1 MAAMLDALIKIV
13 YRSSLAELLG
23 IEGVSAWKMP
33 NHMFTMGITSDR
45 VQKAIEYAD
54 SDDAASIDGLRVI
67 LGLPAA

>member
-1 MAAMLDALIKIV
+1 
-13 YRSSLAELLG
+13 
-23 IEGVSAWKMP
+23 
-33 NHMFTMGITSDR
+33 MGITSDR